1 MRPTAAAFWSRVA
14 SSADGPRRL
23 LAVMA
28 GVTLGVALSLMLAGS
43 SVAAGP
49 EPVLLWPEGAPGA
62 VGDEPA
68 DKPDLRI
75 YRPEATKANGAA
87 VVICPGGGYGV
98 LAYDHEG
105 HQVAKYLNS
114 IGVTA
119 AVVKYRL
126 APRYRHPAPLQ
137 DAQRSI
143 RHLRA
148 GAAGYGLDPNRIGIL
163 GFSAGGHLASTAATH
178 FDAGRPDHADP
189 IERHSCRP
197 DFAVLCYPVIS
208 LTEPFGHSGSKRNL
222 LGDPADPKLAESLSN
237 EKQVTAETPPT
248 FLFHTGDDTGVPVEN
263 SLAFYAALRKA
274 KVPAELHVYQVGPHG
289 VGLANAD
296 PAVFGWK
303 DRLADWLRAN
313 NFLAGV
319 PRAAAKGQVTVD
331 GRPLRWGMI
340 AFEPATPRQPRA
352 WAMVSNGQF
361 NLSAARGPVVGKNRI
376 LVYDMGAVEPRPTR
390 ESVAEYELAEP
401 FDVAPS
407 ANDVKVNV
415 SAEPPPTTR

>member
-1 MRPTAAAFWSRVA
+1 VF
-14 SSADGPRRL
+14 SAGVLWAGVFSGAVFSGGVFSAGVLWAGGL
-23 LAVMA
+23 LAV
-28 GVTLGVALSLMLAGS
+28 SFLAAPVS
-43 SVAAGP
+43 AAGP
-49 EPVLLWPEGAPGA
+49 EPVLLWPQGAPGA
-62 VGDEPA
+62 VGGEPA

-75 YRPEATKANGAA
+75 YRPEPSQANGAA

-105 HQVAKYLNS
+105 HQVAKFLNS
-114 IGVTA
+114 LGVTA

-137 DAQRSI
+137 DAQRAI

-148 GAAGYGLDPNRIGIL
+148 GAAELGLDPNRIGVL

-178 FDAGRPDHADP
+178 FDAGRADSEDP
-189 IERHSCRP
+189 VERHSCRP

-208 LTEPFGHSGSKRNL
+208 MTEPFGHSGSKRNL
-222 LGDPADPKLAESLSN
+222 LGDQPDPKLAEFLSN

-303 DRLADWLRAN
+303 DRLADWLRTN

-319 PRAAAKGQVTVD
+319 PRAAVKGLVTVE

-352 WAMVSNGQF
+352 WAMVANGQF
-361 NLSAARGPVVGKNRI
+361 SLPAARGPVVGKNRV
-376 LVYDMGAVEPRPTR
+376 LVYDMGSVEPRPTR
-390 ESVAEYELAEP
+390 ESVAEHELADPLEIASS
-401 FDVAPS
+401 V
-407 ANDVKVNV
+407 NDVKIAIP
-415 SAEPPPTTR
+415 SPRP